1 MSLSQALNIATAGLR
16 VTQASLAVVAGNVAN
31 AGTLGYV
38 RKSPNQIPIAL
49 GEFGSSV
56 RIAGINRELDVYL
69 QRQLRI
75 EGSGASYAG
84 LRAQLYGRLQQ
95 VYGEPGSE
103 GALETVFSR
112 LTEAVQALTTSP
124 ESTATRSTVLSAAQ
138 VLAQQLNG
146 MTVDVQGLRFE
157 AELGLSDAVA
167 QANEAMQQIAKLNQQ
182 LGAASTD
189 ATAAV
194 LLDQRDNYIN
204 QLSQLMDIRV
214 IAGDHNQVSVFT
226 NSGVQLVA
234 NEASQLQFDA
244 SGTITPA
251 SVWSADPTK
260 RSVGTITLVS
270 PNGGTMDLL
279 ADNAIRSGNIAAYV
293 EMRDRILPEAQRQ
306 LDEIAAALAGALSD
320 RTTDGTA
327 ATIGAQQGFD
337 LDVGGLLPG
346 NRIEIS
352 YTDNTTA
359 TQHKITI
366 VRVDDPAALPLAGA
380 ATPDPNDTVVGVDF
394 SGGMASVVAQLNAAL
409 GATSLQFSNPAGS
422 TLRVLDDGGPNLVD
436 VDAASTTA
444 TVTTLTG
451 GSAELPFF
459 LDGTI
464 PFTGA
469 ITADGLQ
476 RTGLAGR
483 IVVNPALIADP
494 SRLVVYQTAPLTPA
508 GDATRPNFIYDR
520 LARASLDFSPQSGIG
535 TPAAPFIGSLPS
547 YMRQMIS
554 QQGDAAQ
561 GAKNLKEG
569 QDIVVN
575 SLQQRFNDN
584 SGINIDAEMATLLKL
599 QTAYGANA
607 RVMSTVRDLVD
618 LLLKM

>member
-1 MSLSQALNIATAGLR
+1 MSSQALNIATAGLR

-182 LGAASTD
+182 LGASASMD

-293 EMRDRILPEAQRQ
+293 EMRDRILPEAQNWTRSPRRWRARCPIARLTAPRPPSARNRALISMLQACCRATGSKSPIPTTPRPRSTKLPSCASMIRQ
-306 LDEIAAALAGALSD
+306 RCRSRERRR
-320 RTTDGTA
+320 RT
-327 ATIGAQQGFD
+327 
-337 LDVGGLLPG
+337 P
-346 NRIEIS
+346 
-352 YTDNTTA
+352 
-359 TQHKITI
+359 
-366 VRVDDPAALPLAGA
+366 
-380 ATPDPNDTVVGVDF
+380 
-394 SGGMASVVAQLNAAL
+394 
-409 GATSLQFSNPAGS
+409 
-422 TLRVLDDGGPNLVD
+422 
-436 VDAASTTA
+436 
-444 TVTTLTG
+444 TTLSSVWT
-451 GSAELPFF
+451 SP
-459 LDGTI
+459 
-464 PFTGA
+464 GA
-469 ITADGLQ
+469 WH
-476 RTGLAGR
+476 RW
-483 IVVNPALIADP
+483 
-494 SRLVVYQTAPLTPA
+494 
-508 GDATRPNFIYDR
+508 
-520 LARASLDFSPQSGIG
+520 
-535 TPAAPFIGSLPS
+535 
-547 YMRQMIS
+547 
-554 QQGDAAQ
+554 
-561 GAKNLKEG
+561 
-569 QDIVVN
+569 
-575 SLQQRFNDN
+575 
-584 SGINIDAEMATLLKL
+584 
-599 QTAYGANA
+599 
-607 RVMSTVRDLVD
+607 
-618 LLLKM
+618 